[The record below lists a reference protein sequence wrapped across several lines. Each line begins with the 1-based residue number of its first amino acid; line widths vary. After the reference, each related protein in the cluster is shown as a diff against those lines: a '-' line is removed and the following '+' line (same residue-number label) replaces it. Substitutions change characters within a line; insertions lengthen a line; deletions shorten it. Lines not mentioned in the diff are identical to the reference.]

1 MNSSR
6 MMGSYMR
13 IFSCQLGFFGSVVGG
28 TERMWV
34 VIAEQMEGLM
44 LAHSRCDSR
53 MRKIGVMMGSSFCCL
68 LGRGSSRSKANGRGG
83 EFCRLRTRGGE
94 GEKASR
100 VSSSESR
107 ISSISM
113 KRPDPLRGVECR
125 CWVDSK
131 CGGDFPADLDLDLW
145 AAVMALV
152 ALGGRPRRLEGGPA
166 VVAGRDADKAGT
178 FEAA

>member
-1 MNSSR
+1 MKSSR
-6 MMGSYMR
+6 MMGSYMS

-68 LGRGSSRSKANGRGG
+68 LGRESSRSKANGRGG

-100 VSSSESR
+100 ASSSESR

-113 KRPDPLRGVECR
+113 KRPDPLGGVERR
-125 CWVDSK
+125 CWIDSER
-131 CGGDFPADLDLDLW
+131 GGDFPADLDLDLG
-145 AAVMALV
+145 AAGMVLI
-152 ALGGRPRRLEGGPA
+152 ALGGRPRRL
-166 VVAGRDADKAGT
+166 
-178 FEAA
+178 